1 MLINTFNQ
9 MNNSAQEVKVGLMRR
24 LTGAELLGFFNL
36 LGFSGL
42 FAATGAENMMGNV
55 LDLKKQLTE
64 FIINIWQG
72 GGEINI

>member
-1 MLINTFNQ
+1 
-9 MNNSAQEVKVGLMRR
+9 MNNSAQEVKVGVMRR

-55 LDLKKQLTE
+55 LMDLKQQLTE